1 MRMFLIIILF
11 PILVFAENDLRI
23 IDGDTIHLNGDKIR
37 FSGIDTPEI
46 KQMCKKNEIIIACG
60 LIARDLLKKK
70 IGSATPVCIITD
82 KDQYGRLL
90 GECFI
95 NEESLS
101 SYLVR
106 EGFAFAYTK
115 YSKKFVQDE
124 KFAIKNKLGMWDM
137 DFIFPWDFRKSKY
150 NYK

>member
-1 MRMFLIIILF
+1 MKMVLIIILF
-11 PILVFAENDLRI
+11 PLLVFAENNLRI
-23 IDGDTIHLNGDKIR
+23 VDGDTIHLNGDKIR

-46 KQMCKKNEIIIACG
+46 KQMCKKNELVIACG
-60 LIARDLLKKK
+60 LMAKNLLEKK
-70 IGSATPVCIITD
+70 IGNDTPLCIMES

-90 GECFI
+90 AECFV
-95 NEESLS
+95 NKESLS

-115 YSKKFVQDE
+115 YSKKFVEDE
-124 KFAIKNKLGMWDM
+124 NFAIKNKLGMWSM
-137 DFIFPWDFRKSKY
+137 DFIFPWDFRKIKY